1 MIKSKFIHI
10 LILISSLLL
19 SEESKWATTTFE
31 YYWNSGFNQ
40 NRFREPVNFTPF
52 EARIGYMT
60 YGGSDYWDNILSN
73 EISFESTF
81 KIFSGTSINRTGRS

>member
-31 YYWNSGFNQ
+31 YYWAAAT
-40 NRFREPVNFTPF
+40 PV
-52 EARIGYMT
+52 EE
-60 YGGSDYWDNILSN
+60 SDIKRMLSN
-73 EISFESTF
+73 RERTERGRREKSCSRTRSVSHASETLES
-81 KIFSGTSINRTGRS
+81 